1 MKIYN
6 AQSRLLLDVE
16 VDDNS
21 YRHRVIMGDHNLTL
35 YYSLAE
41 HVELPVGAWCEYQ
54 GETYTLERPEALK
67 MKHTRYFE
75 YTITMEAAQS
85 KAGRWKFRNPVD
97 GRLKFPLT
105 AKPHEHLQMFVDN
118 MNMRDTGWSVGECI
132 DGAEH
137 LISYSHNYCLEALA
151 MIASEFDTE
160 FEIVGKRVS
169 LHRVEYNK
177 SNPLPLSY
185 GRGNGFKP
193 DIGRSN
199 SSETPPVEI
208 LYTQGG
214 EDNIDASKYGSSEL
228 HLPKGGTIG
237 YDGEKFEDEEGYNE
251 GAARHY
257 VVDSDGYSI
266 RRSDKGLSS
275 YAEDSLDCS
284 DIYPK
289 RVGTVSG
296 VVAVDAGKNFYD
308 FTDDSIPS
316 VLDYNKYLIE
326 GETMTVIFQ
335 SGMLAGREF
344 EVNYIHEPKS
354 GKQARR
360 FEIVPQEIDGQTMP
374 NATFKPAVN
383 DAYAVFH
390 CTLPDSYISDDAHKS
405 GAEWEMFRTAVKYM
419 FDNEEQKFTFS
430 GSLDGIWSKKD
441 WINIGGK
448 IRLGGYIKFSDERF
462 QKDGVLVR
470 ITGIKDYINKPH
482 SPELELSNE
491 TVSAGFSS
499 EFKKVQNEDVVVEDN
514 ARKAELFTKRRFRD
528 AKETMAM
535 LEASLLDNF
544 TNSVSPIA
552 VQTMQ
557 ALIGDESLQFRF
569 VDSKTAP
576 NPDADFA
583 IAYNNEAHTLSV
595 TATILQHLTL
605 GITDISS
612 AHATNEYKFWDM
624 AQYESAVMDDPDARY
639 YLYAVCS
646 KTDGTGVFKL
656 SETAVK
662 MEAVEGFYHFLVGIL
677 NSEYDG
683 ARSFAPLY
691 GFTEILPGRLTTDK
705 IVSSDGK
712 SYLDL
717 ISGNMEL
724 GEKLKYLN
732 GVLTLDFLF
741 SEGANIGGFI
751 FRNQRLES
759 QDGGLYLDGING
771 TARLKGTLQ
780 HSTATQ
786 GVFSDVDLFSLP
798 AQTSLYPKAIDMGND
813 EEDIGKR
820 CLLTNTSEI
829 GSEGY
834 YKVLTSKFGW
844 KGNVKYIGDRSSYLI
859 APNETIE
866 MTCFELP
873 AGAKVIGSEVD
884 KGGWWKI
891 TKRFYEDIPP
901 VVAMGIVTSYSGGAN
916 IEGKSIAGT
925 DFSVTRNGTGDTD
938 GTYTVS
944 LPAIFEKAKYM
955 LISLTGIGV
964 AQNGRAP
971 IKATL
976 ISQSGRTFV
985 VRTSDDASDNAGSF
999 SFVVYSFNGWSI

>member
-1 MKIYN
+1 MKIFN

-41 HVELPVGAWCEYQ
+41 HVELPVGSWCEYQ

-75 YTITMEAAQS
+75 YTVTMEAAQS

-132 DGAEH
+132 DGVEH
-137 LISYSHNYCLEALA
+137 LISYNHNYCLEALA

-160 FEIVGKRVS
+160 FEIADKRVS

-177 SNPLPLSY
+177 NNPLPLSY
-185 GRGNGFKP
+185 GRGKGFKP

-208 LYTQGG
+208 LYAQGG
-214 EDNIDASKYGSSEL
+214 EDNIDASRYGSSEL
-228 HLPKGGTIG
+228 HLPKEGTIG

-251 GAARHY
+251 ESARHY
-257 VVDSDGYSI
+257 VVDADGYSI

-289 RVGTVSG
+289 RVGSVSG
-296 VVAVDAGKNFYD
+296 VVIVDADKNFYD

-344 EVNYIHEPKS
+344 EVNYIHESKS
-354 GKQARR
+354 GKLARR

-374 NATFKPAVN
+374 NETFKPAEN
-383 DAYAVFH
+383 DTYAVFH
-390 CTLPDSYISDDAHKS
+390 CTLPDSYISDMAHKS

-430 GSLDGIWSKKD
+430 ALLDGIWSKKD

-448 IRLGGYIKFSDERF
+448 IRLGGYVKFSDERF
-462 QKDGVLVR
+462 QKDSVLVR

-491 TVSAGFSS
+491 TISAGFSS
-499 EFKKVQNEDVVVEDN
+499 EFKKVQNEEVVVEDN

-544 TNSVSPIA
+544 ANSVSPIA

-569 VDSKTAP
+569 VDSRTAP

-583 IAYNNEAHTLSV
+583 ITYNNEAHTLSI

-612 AHATNEYKFWDM
+612 AHSANEYRFWDM
-624 AQYESAVMDDPDARY
+624 AQYESAVIDEPDSRY

-656 SETAVK
+656 SATAVK
-662 MEAVEGFYHFLVGIL
+662 MEAVEGYYHFLVGIL

-683 ARSFAPLY
+683 VRSFAPLY

-732 GVLTLDFLF
+732 GVLTLNFLF

-759 QDGGLYLDGING
+759 QDGGLYLDGVKG
-771 TARLKGTLQ
+771 VARLKGTLQ

-798 AQTSLYPKAIDMGND
+798 ALTAIYPKAIGMGDD

-834 YKVLTSKFGW
+834 YKILTSKFGW
-844 KGNVKYIGDRSSYLI
+844 KGNVKYIGDNSSLLI
-859 APNETIE
+859 APNETVE

-891 TKRFYEDIPP
+891 TKRFSEDIPP

-916 IEGKSIAGT
+916 IDGKSIAGT
-925 DFSVTRNGTGDTD
+925 DFSVTRNGTGNTD

-944 LPAIFEKAKYM
+944 LPAIFAKAKEL
-955 LISLTGIGV
+955 LITLTGIGV
-964 AQNGRAP
+964 AQNGSAP

-976 ISQSGRTFV
+976 ISQNGRTFV

-999 SFVVYSFNGWSI
+999 SFVVYSYNGWSI